1 LVLTRRLQVIDD
13 QVRRSTVDVPERLR
27 ELTEVASEE
36 ATKVA
41 SLYAAAARSLSK
53 KSVSRHV
60 ARGS

>member
-27 ELTEVASEE
+27 ELAEVASEE

-41 SLYAAAARSLSK
+41 ALYANAAR
-53 KSVSRHV
+53 RM
-60 ARGS
+60 ARRSSASNR